1 MILVHSIYQSAI
13 LLPYKGLTAL
23 LKEELVYMKKA
34 LILAGLLVFSLASVG
49 TCYFQ
54 TVPSTISSVGNQEL
68 LPLVSFGRYTYACRK
83 CGRTHSGTYVIGR
96 EVPYPAPYDIMGG
109 CPAGG
114 GHEWTRIQ

>member
-1 MILVHSIYQSAI
+1 
-13 LLPYKGLTAL
+13 
-23 LKEELVYMKKA
+23 MKKA
-34 LILAGLLVFSLASVG
+34 LILAGLLVLSL
-49 TCYFQ
+49 
-54 TVPSTISSVGNQEL
+54 SSVGFCQPHGISSPSVSSIVNQEL